1 MSGSFAKSN
10 AAGKRLFFMLKETQL
25 EQNYAAQEQFL
36 AANPTSLELHEEALK
51 VLPDGVTHSGRRWDP
66 TGVYIDH
73 AAGAYKF
80 DVDGHRYIDYW
91 MGHGSLLF
99 GHAHP
104 AIAQAAIDQ
113 ISKGTH
119 YGGNHA
125 GEIRWAELICKLVP
139 SAQKVR
145 FFSSGTEAT
154 MMALRLARAATGREK
169 MIKFGLRFHGWH
181 DYNAVNETG
190 VAPSGV
196 PQAVADNVIVLP
208 TEIGAVEKQLEG
220 QHDVAAII
228 LEADGASWGT
238 LPNPAGFLAEL
249 RKLSSEKQVIL
260 IFDEI
265 VSGFRYGPGGVQALE
280 GVTPDLTCLAK
291 ILAGGFPGGAVAGR
305 ADLIDLLSVG
315 AGSRYIVHHG
325 TFNAN
330 PLSAAAGIAALSL
343 IAAPDAQEKIYRPIE
358 QQANRLRA
366 GFNSVFQEA
375 GLNGKA
381 FCYGRG
387 SVFHVCFD
395 PDNRDIEWPLDGDVY
410 APGFGKSLAGSQV
423 QTRLKRGIPEPLKT
437 QLRLEL
443 DNRGVQFMGGI
454 GGFVSVAHTASDIDE
469 TVEAFAGA
477 VAGLQKNGWL

>member
-1 MSGSFAKSN
+1 
-10 AAGKRLFFMLKETQL
+10 MLKETQIA
-25 EQNYAAQEQFL
+25 QDKAALDQFL
-36 AANPTSLELHEEALK
+36 AANPTSLELHEEAVK

-73 AAGAYKF
+73 ASGAYKY

-104 AIAQAAIDQ
+104 GIAQAVIEQ
-113 ISKGTH
+113 VGRGTH

-154 MMALRLARAATGREK
+154 MMALRLARASTGRDK
-169 MIKFGLRFHGWH
+169 IIKFGLRFHGWH
-181 DYNAVNETG
+181 DYNAVNESG

-196 PQAVADNVIVLP
+196 PQAVADNVLVLP
-208 TEIGAVEKQLEG
+208 TEIAAVEQALQG
-220 QHDVAAII
+220 DHGVAAII

-238 LPNPAGFLAEL
+238 VPNPAGFLAEL
-249 RKLSSEKQVIL
+249 RRLTQDKQVVL

-265 VSGFRYGPGGVQALE
+265 VSGFRYGPGGIQGIE

-291 ILAGGFPGGAVAGR
+291 IVAGGFPGGAIAGR
-305 ADLIDLLSVG
+305 ADLIDFFSIG
-315 AGSRYIVHHG
+315 AGDRYIVHHG

-330 PLSAAAGIAALSL
+330 PVSAAAGIAALSM
-343 IAAPDAQEKIYRPIE
+343 IAAPDASQRIYGRIE
-358 QQANRLRA
+358 QNASRLKA
-366 GFNSVFQEA
+366 GFNNAFREA
-375 GLNGKA
+375 GLSGRA
-381 FCYGRG
+381 FAYGRG

-395 PDNRDIEWPLDGDVY
+395 PNGQTEWPADGNIY
-410 APGFGKSLAGSQV
+410 AAEYREILGRPEV
-423 QTRLKRGIPEPLKT
+423 QAHLKKGIAEPLRT

-443 DNRGVQFMGGI
+443 DNRGVQLMGGI
-454 GGFVSVAHTASDIDE
+454 GGFVSAAHTESDIDE
-469 TVEAFAGA
+469 TIRVFEEAL
-477 VAGLQKNGWL
+477 AGLQKNGWIR

>member
-1 MSGSFAKSN
+1 
-10 AAGKRLFFMLKETQL
+10 MLKETPL
-25 EQNYAAQEQFL
+25 EQDYAAQEQFL

-51 VLPDGVTHSGRRWDP
+51 VLPDGVTHSGRRWEP

-73 AAGAYKF
+73 ANGAYKF

-104 AIAQAAIDQ
+104 VIAQAAIDQ

-119 YGGNHA
+119 YGANHA
-125 GEIRWAELICKLVP
+125 GEVRWAELICKLIP

-154 MMALRLARAATGREK
+154 MMALRLARAATGREQI
-169 MIKFGLRFHGWH
+169 IKFGLRFHGWH
-181 DYNAVNETG
+181 DYNAINETG

-208 TEIGAVEKQLEG
+208 AEIGTVEKQLEG
-220 QHDVAAII
+220 SHDVAAII

-238 LPNPAGFLAEL
+238 LPNPAGFLSQL
-249 RKLSSEKQVIL
+249 RQLATEKQVVL

-305 ADLIDLLSVG
+305 ADLIDLLSIK
-315 AGSRYIVHHG
+315 AGNRYIVHHG

-330 PLSAAAGIAALSL
+330 PLSAATGIAALSM

-358 QQANRLRA
+358 QLATRLRA
-366 GFNSVFQEA
+366 GFNNVFREA
-375 GLNGKA
+375 GLSGQA

-395 PDNRDIEWPLDGDVY
+395 PGNQEVEWPQDGDIY
-410 APGFGKSLAGSQV
+410 AAAFREKLTDPAV
-423 QTRLKRGIPEPLKT
+423 QGRLKRGISEPLKT

-443 DNRGVQFMGGI
+443 DNRGVQFMSGM
-454 GGFVSVAHTASDIDE
+454 GGFVSVAHTAADIDE
-469 TVEAFAGA
+469 TIQAFGGA
-477 VAGLQKNGWL
+477 VAGLQKSGWLK

>member
-1 MSGSFAKSN
+1 
-10 AAGKRLFFMLKETQL
+10 MLKETPL
-25 EQNYAAQEQFL
+25 ELDKSALEQFL
-36 AANPTSLELHEEALK
+36 AANPGSVQLHEEALK

-66 TGVYIDH
+66 TGVYIAK
-73 AAGAYKF
+73 AAGAYKY

-113 ISKGTH
+113 ISRGTH

-125 GEIRWAELICKLVP
+125 GEIRWADLICRLVP

-154 MMALRLARAATGREK
+154 MMALRLARAATGK
-169 MIKFGLRFHGWH
+169 QQIIKFGMRFHGWH
-181 DYNAVNETG
+181 DYNAVNESG

-196 PQAVADNVIVLP
+196 PQAVADNVLVLP
-208 TEIGAVEKQLEG
+208 TEIAAVERALAG
-220 QHDVAAII
+220 SHDVAAVI

-238 LPNPAGFLAEL
+238 VPNPAGFLTAL
-249 RKLSSEKQVIL
+249 RQLTAEKQVIL

-265 VSGFRYGPGGVQALE
+265 VSGFRYGPGGIQQIE

-291 ILAGGFPGGAVAGR
+291 IVAGGFPGGVVAGR
-305 ADLIDLLSVG
+305 ADLLDLLSVQ

-330 PLSAAAGIAALSL
+330 PLSAAAGITALSM
-343 IAAPDAQEKIYRPIE
+343 IAAPDAAGQVYGQIE
-358 QQANRLRA
+358 ARANQLRS
-366 GFNSVFQEA
+366 GFNQALAGA
-375 GLNGKA
+375 GLAGRA
-381 FCYGRG
+381 FSYGRG
-387 SVFHVCFD
+387 SVFHICFD
-395 PDNRDIEWPLDGDVY
+395 LESPNEVEWPADGDIY
-410 APGFGKSLAGSQV
+410 RSEFAATLANPAV
-423 QTRLKRGIPEPLKT
+423 QARLKKAIPEPLRT

-443 DNRGVQFMGGI
+443 DNRGVQFMGGT
-454 GGFVSVAHTASDIDE
+454 GGFVSTAHTEKDIAE

-477 VAGLQKNGWL
+477 VAALHKHKWF

>member
-1 MSGSFAKSN
+1 
-10 AAGKRLFFMLKETQL
+10 MLKETQL
-25 EQNYAAQEQFL
+25 EQDYAAQEQFL
-36 AANPTSLELHEEALK
+36 AANPTSLGLHEEALK
-51 VLPDGVTHSGRRWDP
+51 VLPDGVTHSGRRGEP

-73 AAGAYKF
+73 ATGAYKF

-104 AIAQAAIDQ
+104 VIAQAAIDQ

-125 GEIRWAELICKLVP
+125 GEIRWAELICKLIP

-154 MMALRLARAATGREK
+154 MMAMRLARASTGK
-169 MIKFGLRFHGWH
+169 QKIIKFGLRFHGWH
-181 DYNAVNETG
+181 DYNAVSEPG

-208 TEIGAVEKQLEG
+208 AEIEAVEQQLEG
-220 QHDVAAII
+220 AHDVAAII

-238 LPNPAGFLAEL
+238 LPNPPGFLARL
-249 RKLSSEKQVIL
+249 REVATEKEVVL

-291 ILAGGFPGGAVAGR
+291 IVAGGFPGGAVAGR
-305 ADLIDLLSVG
+305 ADLIDLLSIK
-315 AGSRYIVHHG
+315 AGNRYIVHHG

-330 PLSAAAGIAALSL
+330 PLSAATGIAALSM
-343 IAAPDAQEKIYRPIE
+343 IAAPDAPEKIYGPIE
-358 QQANRLRA
+358 EKATQLRT
-366 GFNSVFQEA
+366 GFNKVFQEA
-375 GLNGKA
+375 GLNGQG

-395 PDNRDIEWPLDGDVY
+395 PGNRQIAWPLDGDIY
-410 APGFGKSLAGSQV
+410 APAFRENMADPEV
-423 QTRLKRGIPEPLKT
+423 QARLKRGIPEPLKT

-443 DNRGVQFMGGI
+443 DNHGVQLMSGM
-454 GGFVSVAHTASDIDE
+454 GGFVSVAHTTTDIEE
-469 TVEAFAGA
+469 TIEAFAGA
-477 VAGLQKNGWL
+477 DAGLQKSGWLKG